1 MNEEIPRGNPAGTP
15 VNERADGPGVSHID
29 SSDPAARYFQLLAKM
44 RTPLALRDIMI
55 QPVRHGYISHPMD
68 PADLPPSAEQLYPEI
83 VVSEIYVPSRL
94 GPIRCQ
100 VYRPPAAEPLPMML
114 YAHGGGFTVG
124 SSEDT
129 AYITSR
135 IAWDSRMAVV
145 SVNYRLAPEWPF
157 PAGLDDCAVVFNWLR
172 EHGRE
177 IGGDPAWI
185 AVGGDS
191 AGGNMAAALPIRIRD
206 EGGRPP
212 EAAVL
217 MCPITNFFVE
227 EHESFERLA
236 PLGIIYDTAFVG
248 YIRGAYAVHY
258 KHWSHPHV
266 SPALADLRGYPP
278 AIVVSGTADPIVD
291 DNRTFVRKLQD
302 SGNEN
307 VVFFVRERMPHGYY
321 FFPGLL
327 KEGDQAFEAVAEFL
341 QDLIRSRVDG

>member
-1 MNEEIPRGNPAGTP
+1 MNDDAAAARSSATP
-15 VNERADGPGVSHID
+15 VDQRTDGPGISHID
-29 SSDPAARYFQLLAKM
+29 PLDPAARYFQLLAKM
-44 RTPLALRDIMI
+44 RTPMTLRDIMI
-55 QPVRHGYISHPMD
+55 QPVRHGYISHSIE
-68 PADLPPSAEQLYPEI
+68 PADLPPSASQLYPEI
-83 VVSEIYVPSRL
+83 EVSDIYVPSAA

-100 VYRPPAAEPLPMML
+100 VYRPRSDEPLPMML

-135 IAWDSRMAVV
+135 LASDNRMVVV

-157 PAGLDDCAVVFNWLR
+157 PAGLDDCAAVFGWLR
-172 EHGRE
+172 QNGRDV
-177 IGGDPAWI
+177 GGDPSWI

-191 AGGNMAAALPIRIRD
+191 AGGNMAAALPIKIRD
-206 EGGRPP
+206 EGDHPP

-217 MCPITNFFVE
+217 MCPITSFFVE

-258 KHWSHPHV
+258 RNWSHPHV

-278 AIVVSGTADPIVD
+278 TIVVSGTADPIVD
-291 DNRTFVRKLQD
+291 DNLAFVRKLRD
-302 SGNEN
+302 SGNGE
-307 VVFFVRERMPHGYY
+307 VVSFVRERMPHGYY

-327 KEGDQAFEAVAEFL
+327 KEGDEAFDAIAEFL
-341 QDLIRSRVDG
+341 KSKTPRKG